1 MTEIDKI
8 MVDDGNGG
16 QKQIYPQSHAEA
28 IIDLEKFIKAHG
40 GGSGGT
46 GEKGEKG
53 NPGLSAY
60 EVAQENGYTGTEK
73 EWLASLKGATGAKG
87 ADGKNGADGKQGPAG
102 KDGKS
107 SYIHIAY
114 ANSSDGSTGFSTSD
128 ATNKKYIGTYT
139 DTTQADS
146 KDNRKYNWSL
156 IKGEKGEPGDST
168 IKLVKVKDV

>member
-53 NPGLSAY
+53 DPGLSAY

-102 KDGKS
+102 KDGAK
-107 SYIHIAY
+107 
-114 ANSSDGSTGFSTSD
+114 GETGAQGPKGDKGDKGETG
-128 ATNKKYIGTYT
+128 A
-139 DTTQADS
+139 
-146 KDNRKYNWSL
+146 
-156 IKGEKGEPGDST
+156 KGEKGEPGDST

>member
-53 NPGLSAY
+53 DPGLSAY

-73 EWLASLKGATGAKG
+73 EWLASLKGK
-87 ADGKNGADGKQGPAG
+87 DGTNG
-102 KDGKS
+102 KDG
-107 SYIHIAY
+107 A
-114 ANSSDGSTGFSTSD
+114 
-128 ATNKKYIGTYT
+128 
-139 DTTQADS
+139 
-146 KDNRKYNWSL
+146 
-156 IKGEKGEPGDST
+156 KGEKGDPGKSN
-168 IKLVKVKDV
+168 INLVKVKDV